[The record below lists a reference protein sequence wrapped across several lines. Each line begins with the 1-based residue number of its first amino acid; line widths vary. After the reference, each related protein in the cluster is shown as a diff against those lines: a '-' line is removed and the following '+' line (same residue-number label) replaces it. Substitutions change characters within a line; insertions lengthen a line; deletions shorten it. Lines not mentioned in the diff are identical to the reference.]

1 MANGE
6 RPPLNP
12 KAVNAV
18 SEQQGRRLDSWKEIA
33 VWFDRS
39 EKTVRRWEEREGMPV
54 HRQLH
59 DKRGSVYAYPEE
71 LRNWRESRQLH
82 DTTETELPDR
92 QVHDHPEIRSPAL
105 DGMPEGDSA
114 STTEEPRAGPP
125 QSPRWRATLLI
136 SVFLVV
142 VVLLA
147 EIFGGS
153 LRELILRR
161 TSPIHIN
168 SLAVLPLENLS
179 GDREQEYFAD
189 GMTAELITELGK
201 ISSLRVISRTSV
213 MRYKSVRKPL
223 AQIARELGV
232 DAVVEGEVLRSHDR
246 VRVTAQL
253 IDIAE
258 DRHIWAESYDR
269 DLRDV
274 VALQGDVAQSIAN
287 AIRARVT
294 PAEFARITPNRRV
307 DSEAYEAYL
316 KGRFFFEKRTSEGIY
331 KGLEYFQQAIRKDP
345 RYAEAYAGLAM
356 TYQNL
361 GSYEMLPAK
370 ETYPKAREAA
380 DKALQLNGALS
391 EAYTARGL
399 VSSMYEWDWNAA
411 EQDFQSAFLVN
422 SNDATAH
429 HWYAEHLVNI
439 GHADRAI
446 AELERARGLDPLSLP
461 INATLGR
468 AYRDARRYQESI
480 DQCKKTL
487 DLDPDFA
494 MAHWCLGVSYVA
506 EKRYAEAITEMQRA
520 NDVGESPIYTYGVG
534 YAYAA
539 AGNKVKARAVIDALK
554 QRADQTYMPAY
565 FIAAIYGAL
574 DEKDQAFA
582 WLQRAYDERDPQIT
596 YLLLDPFVDPLRSDP
611 RFNALV
617 RKVGFPL

>member
-1 MANGE
+1 
-6 RPPLNP
+6 
-12 KAVNAV
+12 
-18 SEQQGRRLDSWKEIA
+18 
-33 VWFDRS
+33 
-39 EKTVRRWEEREGMPV
+39 
-54 HRQLH
+54 
-59 DKRGSVYAYPEE
+59 
-71 LRNWRESRQLH
+71 
-82 DTTETELPDR
+82 
-92 QVHDHPEIRSPAL
+92 
-105 DGMPEGDSA
+105 
-114 STTEEPRAGPP
+114 
-125 QSPRWRATLLI
+125 
-136 SVFLVV
+136 
-142 VVLLA
+142 
-147 EIFGGS
+147 
-153 LRELILRR
+153 
-161 TSPIHIN
+161 
-168 SLAVLPLENLS
+168 
-179 GDREQEYFAD
+179 
-189 GMTAELITELGK
+189 
-201 ISSLRVISRTSV
+201 
-213 MRYKSVRKPL
+213 
-223 AQIARELGV
+223 
-232 DAVVEGEVLRSHDR
+232 
-246 VRVTAQL
+246 
-253 IDIAE
+253 
-258 DRHIWAESYDR
+258 
-269 DLRDV
+269 
-274 VALQGDVAQSIAN
+274 
-287 AIRARVT
+287 
-294 PAEFARITPNRRV
+294 
-307 DSEAYEAYL
+307 
-316 KGRFFFEKRTSEGIY
+316 
-331 KGLEYFQQAIRKDP
+331 
-345 RYAEAYAGLAM
+345 M

-370 ETYPKAREAA
+370 ETYPNAREAA
-380 DKALQLNGALS
+380 DKALQLDGALS
-391 EAYTARGL
+391 DAYIARGL

-411 EQDFQSAFLVN
+411 EHDFQSAFMVN
-422 SNDATAH
+422 SNDATVH

-439 GHADRAI
+439 GQADRAI